1 MMPDWVKAEAK
12 FLLVLGAAALIFA
25 AGWAVEGW
33 RMEAEISAKDAD
45 LARAEK
51 AAAEAVQDRLAS
63 AIKRSDELQTAL
75 AEHRLLI
82 DQLTEEKNDAVKRLT
97 VGRPCLD
104 GAVVR
109 VLNTRMQSG
118 IKPGGAITQTASEPL
133 SADGAFASDTDVG
146 LWIGQCQRAYDTCR
160 GRIQAISDF
169 YATEAE

>member
-1 MMPDWVKAEAK
+1 MIPDWVKAEAK
-12 FLLVLGAAALIFA
+12 FLLILAAAALIFA
-25 AGWAVEGW
+25 SGWAVEGW
-33 RMEAEISAKDAD
+33 RMGAEISAMQAD
-45 LARAEK
+45 FANAQK
-51 AAAEAVQDRLAS
+51 AAAEAVQGRLAS
-63 AIKRSDELQTAL
+63 AAMRSDELQTAL

-118 IKPGGAITQTASEPL
+118 IKPGGAITQTASKPV
-133 SADGAFASDTDVG
+133 SADGTFASDTDVG
-146 LWIGQCQRAYDTCR
+146 LWIGQCQRAYETCR